1 VTQSNYITPEGS
13 LKLRSELDHL
23 WKVERP
29 ITTQRVSDAAAEG
42 DRSENAEYIY
52 GKKRLREIDSRIRFL
67 TKRLDVLRVV
77 DTVPTDQ
84 ERVYFGAWVTVENE
98 DGEESVYRIVGPDE
112 FDPARSFISLDS
124 PVAKALMGKRIGDE
138 VIVRRPAG
146 VARLSIVEV
155 SYRTEPG
162 YE

>member
-1 VTQSNYITPEGS
+1 MTISNYITPEGA
-13 LKLRSELDHL
+13 KRLRDELDHL

-67 TKRLDVLRVV
+67 SKRLELLKVV
-77 DTVPTDQ
+77 DTVPADQ
-84 ERVYFGAWVTVENE
+84 ERVYFGAWVTVEN
-98 DGEESVYRIVGPDE
+98 GEGDESTYRIVGPDE
-112 FDPARSFISLDS
+112 FDPANNFISMDS
-124 PVAKALMGKRIGDE
+124 PVAKSLMGKRINEE
-138 VIVRRPAG
+138 VTVRRPAG
-146 VARLSIVEV
+146 VVILTITEV
-155 SYRTEPG
+155 RYRTSPG